1 MAEEVGAFLWREAID
16 DASEFFPE
24 CLDGADGLGS
34 QQCLEFSKS
43 HFECIVM
50 LPLYAWF
57 L

>member
-24 CLDGADGLGS
+24 CLDGADGLGA
-34 QQCLEFSKS
+34 QQRLEFSKS